1 MMEKILTRNINIE
14 NSHKIGTYIN
24 SGGYDALRKILGG
37 LSPEEVTDIV
47 KSSGLR
53 GRGGAGFPAG
63 VKWGFVPKN
72 TGKPIYLVCNADESE
87 PGTFKDRLM
96 LEKDPHMM
104 LEGIVIASY
113 AIGANTAFIYIRGEF
128 AEQTKLLLEALEEM
142 KGKGFL
148 GKNILNSGYDL
159 EILITRGAGAYIC
172 GEETALLTS
181 LEGKRGYPKIKPPFP
196 AVEGYLGSPTIVNN
210 VETLSCVPHIILR
223 GADWFKSIG
232 TEKSAGPKLFCV
244 SGHVRNPGV
253 FEFPMG
259 TSLKELIYEH
269 AGGILHNRKLKAVIP
284 GGSSTP
290 VLTESEIDINLD
302 YESLAKAGSMLGSAG
317 IIVMDEYTDM
327 VDACYNLSKFYAH
340 ESCGQ
345 CTPCREGVPWMKMI
359 LGRITNGNG
368 RRNDVELLLDICRSI
383 EKRTICPFGDA
394 AVAPVKSY
402 IDKFR
407 EEFDYYIE
415 NKKSLIPTESE
426 QNNNGN

>member
-1 MMEKILTRNINIE
+1 MMEKILTRNINVE
-14 NSHKIGTYIN
+14 NSHKIGTYMN
-24 SGGYDALRKILGG
+24 SGGYDALKKVLSG

-72 TGKPIYLVCNADESE
+72 SGKPIYLVCNADESE

-96 LEKDPHMM
+96 LEKDPHML

-128 AEQTKLLLEALEEM
+128 AEQTKLLLEALDEM
-142 KGKGFL
+142 RENNFL
-148 GKNILNSGYDL
+148 GKNILQSGYDL

-181 LEGKRGYPKIKPPFP
+181 LEGKRGYPRIKPPFP

-259 TSLKELIYEH
+259 ISLKKLIYDH

-302 YESLAKAGSMLGSAG
+302 YESLAEAGSMLGSAG

-368 RRNDVELLLDICRSI
+368 RRNDVDLLLDICKSI
-383 EKRTICPFGDA
+383 ERRTICPFGDA

-415 NKKSLIPTESE
+415 NKKSMIPNGSE

>member
-1 MMEKILTRNINIE
+1 MEKILTKNIETE
-14 NSHKIGTYIN
+14 NSHRIGVYME
-24 SGGYDALRKILGG
+24 SGGYEAWEKVLKEM
-37 LSPEEVTDIV
+37 SPEEVTDIV
-47 KSSGLR
+47 KESGLR

-63 VKWGFVPKN
+63 LKWSFVPKVD
-72 TGKPIYLVCNADESE
+72 KPKYLVCNADESE
-87 PGTFKDRLM
+87 PGTFKDRLL

-113 AIGANTAFIYIRGEF
+113 AIKANTAFVYIRGEF
-128 AEQTKLLLEALEEM
+128 ANQTVLLHEAIQEM
-142 KGKGFL
+142 KDKGLL
-148 GKNILNSGYDL
+148 GKNILSSGYDL
-159 EILITRGAGAYIC
+159 EILVTRGAGAYIC

-196 AVEGYLGSPTIVNN
+196 AVEGYLRSPTIVNN
-210 VETLSCVPHIILR
+210 VETLCCVPHIISK
-223 GADWFKSIG
+223 GTDWFKSIG
-232 TEKSAGPKLFCV
+232 TEKSSGPKLYCV

-253 FEFPMG
+253 FELPMG
-259 TSLKELIYEH
+259 VPLKELIFDH

-290 VLTESEIDINLD
+290 VLTESEIDINMD
-302 YESLAKAGSMLGSAG
+302 FDSVAAAGSMLGSAG

-340 ESCGQ
+340 ETCGQ
-345 CTPCREGVPWMKMI
+345 CTPCREGVPWMKTI
-359 LGRITNGNG
+359 LGRITNGKG
-368 RRNDVELLLDICRSI
+368 RRRDIDLLLDICKSI

-402 IDKFR
+402 IEKFR

-415 NKKSLIPTESE
+415 YKKSMIQENVKSL
-426 QNNNGN
+426 NAVN

>member
-1 MMEKILTRNINIE
+1 MMEKILTKNIETE
-14 NSHKIGTYIN
+14 NSHRIGVYME
-24 SGGYDALRKILGG
+24 SGGYEAWEKVLKEM
-37 LSPEEVTDIV
+37 SPEEVTDIV
-47 KSSGLR
+47 KESGLR

-63 VKWGFVPKN
+63 LKWSFVPKVD
-72 TGKPIYLVCNADESE
+72 KPKYLVCNADESE
-87 PGTFKDRLM
+87 PGTFKDRLL

-113 AIGANTAFIYIRGEF
+113 AIKANTAFVYIRGEF
-128 AEQTKLLLEALEEM
+128 ANQTVLLHEAIQEM
-142 KGKGFL
+142 KDKGLL
-148 GKNILNSGYDL
+148 GKNILSSGYDL
-159 EILITRGAGAYIC
+159 EILVTRGAGAYIC

-196 AVEGYLGSPTIVNN
+196 AVEGYLRSPTIVNN
-210 VETLSCVPHIILR
+210 VETLCCVPHIISK
-223 GADWFKSIG
+223 GTDWFKSIG
-232 TEKSAGPKLFCV
+232 TEKSSGPKLYCV

-253 FEFPMG
+253 FELPMG
-259 TSLKELIYEH
+259 VPLKELIFDH

-290 VLTESEIDINLD
+290 VLTESEIDINMD
-302 YESLAKAGSMLGSAG
+302 FDSVAAAGSMLGSAG

-340 ESCGQ
+340 ETCGQ
-345 CTPCREGVPWMKMI
+345 CTPCREGVPWMKTI
-359 LGRITNGNG
+359 LGRITNGKG
-368 RRNDVELLLDICRSI
+368 RRRDIDLLLDICKSI

-402 IDKFR
+402 IEKFR

-415 NKKSLIPTESE
+415 YKKSMIQENVKSL
-426 QNNNGN
+426 NAVN

>member
-1 MMEKILTRNINIE
+1 MEKILTKNIETE
-14 NSHKIGTYIN
+14 NSHRIGVYME
-24 SGGYDALRKILGG
+24 SGGYEAWKKVLKEM
-37 LSPEEVTDIV
+37 SPEEVTDIV
-47 KSSGLR
+47 KESGLR

-63 VKWGFVPKN
+63 LKWSFVPKVD
-72 TGKPIYLVCNADESE
+72 KPKYLVCNADESE
-87 PGTFKDRLM
+87 PGTFKDRLL

-113 AIGANTAFIYIRGEF
+113 AIKANTAFVYIRGEF
-128 AEQTKLLLEALEEM
+128 ANQTVLLHEAIQEM
-142 KGKGFL
+142 KDKGLL
-148 GKNILNSGYDL
+148 GKNILSSGYDL
-159 EILITRGAGAYIC
+159 EILVTRGAGAYIC

-196 AVEGYLGSPTIVNN
+196 AVEGYLRSPTIVNN
-210 VETLSCVPHIILR
+210 VETLCCVPHIISK
-223 GADWFKSIG
+223 GTDWFKSIG
-232 TEKSAGPKLFCV
+232 TEKSSGPKLYCV

-253 FEFPMG
+253 FELPMG
-259 TSLKELIYEH
+259 VPLKELIFDH

-290 VLTESEIDINLD
+290 VLTESEIDINMD
-302 YESLAKAGSMLGSAG
+302 FDSVAAAGSMLGSAG

-340 ESCGQ
+340 ETCGQ
-345 CTPCREGVPWMKMI
+345 CTPCREGVPWMKTI
-359 LGRITNGNG
+359 LGRITNGKG
-368 RRNDVELLLDICRSI
+368 RRRDIDLLLDICKSI

-402 IDKFR
+402 IEKFR

-415 NKKSLIPTESE
+415 YKKSMIQENVKSL
-426 QNNNGN
+426 NAVN

>member
-1 MMEKILTRNINIE
+1 MMEKILTKNIETE
-14 NSHKIGTYIN
+14 NSHRIGVYME
-24 SGGYDALRKILGG
+24 SGGYEAWKKVLKEM
-37 LSPEEVTDIV
+37 SPEEVTDIV
-47 KSSGLR
+47 KESGLR

-63 VKWGFVPKN
+63 LKWSFVPKVD
-72 TGKPIYLVCNADESE
+72 KPKYLVCNADESE
-87 PGTFKDRLM
+87 PGTFKDRLL

-113 AIGANTAFIYIRGEF
+113 AIKANTAFVYIRGEF
-128 AEQTKLLLEALEEM
+128 ANQTVLLHEAIQEM
-142 KGKGFL
+142 KDKGLL
-148 GKNILNSGYDL
+148 GKNILSSGYDL
-159 EILITRGAGAYIC
+159 EILVTRGAGAYIC

-196 AVEGYLGSPTIVNN
+196 AVEGYLRSPTIVNN
-210 VETLSCVPHIILR
+210 VETLCCVPHIISK
-223 GADWFKSIG
+223 GTDWFKSIG
-232 TEKSAGPKLFCV
+232 TEKSSGPKLYCV

-253 FEFPMG
+253 FELPMG
-259 TSLKELIYEH
+259 VPLKELIFDH

-290 VLTESEIDINLD
+290 VLTESEIDINMD
-302 YESLAKAGSMLGSAG
+302 FDSVAAAGSMLGSAG

-340 ESCGQ
+340 ETCGQ
-345 CTPCREGVPWMKMI
+345 CTPCREGVPWMKTI
-359 LGRITNGNG
+359 LGRITNGKG
-368 RRNDVELLLDICRSI
+368 RRRDIDLLLDICKSI

-402 IDKFR
+402 IEKFR

-415 NKKSLIPTESE
+415 YKKSMIQENVKSL
-426 QNNNGN
+426 NAVN

>member
-1 MMEKILTRNINIE
+1 MMEKILTRNINVE
-14 NSHKIGTYIN
+14 NSHKIGIYMN
-24 SGGYDALRKILGG
+24 SGGYDALKKVLSG

-47 KSSGLR
+47 KASGLR

-72 TGKPIYLVCNADESE
+72 SGKPIYLVCNADESE

-96 LEKDPHMM
+96 LEKDPHML

-128 AEQTKLLLEALEEM
+128 AEQTKLLLEALDEM
-142 KGKGFL
+142 RENGFL
-148 GKNILNSGYDL
+148 GKNILQSGYEL

-259 TSLKELIYEH
+259 ISLKELIYDH

-302 YESLAKAGSMLGSAG
+302 YESLAEAGSMLGSAG

-345 CTPCREGVPWMKMI
+345 CTPCREGVPWMEMI

-368 RRNDVELLLDICRSI
+368 RRNDVDLLLDICKSI
-383 EKRTICPFGDA
+383 ERRTICPFGDA

-402 IDKFR
+402 IEKFR

-415 NKKSLIPTESE
+415 NKKSMIPEESE

>member
-1 MMEKILTRNINIE
+1 MEKILTKNIETE
-14 NSHKIGTYIN
+14 NSHRIGVYME
-24 SGGYDALRKILGG
+24 SGGYEAWKKVLKEM
-37 LSPEEVTDIV
+37 SPEEVTDMV
-47 KSSGLR
+47 KESGLR

-63 VKWGFVPKN
+63 LKWSFVPKVD
-72 TGKPIYLVCNADESE
+72 KPKYLVCNADESE
-87 PGTFKDRLM
+87 PGTFKDRLL

-113 AIGANTAFIYIRGEF
+113 AIKANTAFVYIRGEF
-128 AEQTKLLLEALEEM
+128 ANQTVLLHEAIQEM
-142 KGKGFL
+142 KDKGLL
-148 GKNILNSGYDL
+148 GKNILSSGYDL
-159 EILITRGAGAYIC
+159 EILVTRGAGAYIC

-196 AVEGYLGSPTIVNN
+196 AVEGYLRSPTIVNN
-210 VETLSCVPHIILR
+210 VETLCCVPHIISK
-223 GADWFKSIG
+223 GTDWFKSIG
-232 TEKSAGPKLFCV
+232 TEKSSGPKLYCV

-253 FEFPMG
+253 FELPMG
-259 TSLKELIYEH
+259 VPLKELIFDH

-290 VLTESEIDINLD
+290 VLTESEIDINMD
-302 YESLAKAGSMLGSAG
+302 FDSVAAAGSMLGSAG

-340 ESCGQ
+340 ETCGQ
-345 CTPCREGVPWMKMI
+345 CTPCREGVPWMKTI
-359 LGRITNGNG
+359 LGRITNGKG
-368 RRNDVELLLDICRSI
+368 RRRDIDLLLDICKSI

-402 IDKFR
+402 IEKFR

-415 NKKSLIPTESE
+415 YKKSMIQENVKSL
-426 QNNNGN
+426 NAVN

>member
-1 MMEKILTRNINIE
+1 MMEKILTRNINVE
-14 NSHKIGTYIN
+14 NSHKIGIYMN
-24 SGGYDALRKILGG
+24 SGGYDALKKVLSG

-72 TGKPIYLVCNADESE
+72 SDKPIYLVCNADESE

-96 LEKDPHMM
+96 LEKDPHML

-128 AEQTKLLLEALEEM
+128 AEQTKLLLEALDEM
-142 KGKGFL
+142 RENGFL
-148 GKNILNSGYDL
+148 GKNILQSGYEL

-259 TSLKELIYEH
+259 ISLKELIYDH

-302 YESLAKAGSMLGSAG
+302 YESLAEAGSMLGSAG

-368 RRNDVELLLDICRSI
+368 RRNDVDLLLDICKSI
-383 EKRTICPFGDA
+383 ERRTICPFGDA

-402 IDKFR
+402 IEKFR

-415 NKKSLIPTESE
+415 NKKSMIPEESE

>member
-196 AVEGYLGSPTIVNN
+196 AVEGYLGSPTIVNH

-223 GADWFKSIG
+223 GADCFQSIG

-259 TSLKELIYEH
+259 T
-269 AGGILHNRKLKAVIP
+269 
-284 GGSSTP
+284 
-290 VLTESEIDINLD
+290 
-302 YESLAKAGSMLGSAG
+302 
-317 IIVMDEYTDM
+317 
-327 VDACYNLSKFYAH
+327 
-340 ESCGQ
+340 
-345 CTPCREGVPWMKMI
+345 
-359 LGRITNGNG
+359 
-368 RRNDVELLLDICRSI
+368 
-383 EKRTICPFGDA
+383 
-394 AVAPVKSY
+394 
-402 IDKFR
+402 
-407 EEFDYYIE
+407 
-415 NKKSLIPTESE
+415 
-426 QNNNGN
+426 

>member
-1 MMEKILTRNINIE
+1 MMEKILTRNINVE
-14 NSHKIGTYIN
+14 NSHKIGTYMN
-24 SGGYDALRKILGG
+24 SGGYDALKKVLSG

-96 LEKDPHMM
+96 LEKDPHML

-128 AEQTKLLLEALEEM
+128 AEQTKLLLEALDEM
-142 KGKGFL
+142 RENNFL
-148 GKNILNSGYDL
+148 GKNILQSGYDL

-181 LEGKRGYPKIKPPFP
+181 LEGKRGYPRIKPPFP

-259 TSLKELIYEH
+259 ISLKKLIYDH

-302 YESLAKAGSMLGSAG
+302 YESLAEAGSMLGSAG

-368 RRNDVELLLDICRSI
+368 RRNDVDLLLDICKSI
-383 EKRTICPFGDA
+383 ERRTICPFGDA

-415 NKKSLIPTESE
+415 NKKSMIPNGSE

>member
-1 MMEKILTRNINIE
+1 MEKILTKNIETE
-14 NSHKIGTYIN
+14 NSHRIGVYME
-24 SGGYDALRKILGG
+24 SGGYEAWEKVLKEM
-37 LSPEEVTDIV
+37 SPEEVTDIV
-47 KSSGLR
+47 KESGLR

-63 VKWGFVPKN
+63 LKWSFVPKVD
-72 TGKPIYLVCNADESE
+72 KPKYLVCNADESE
-87 PGTFKDRLM
+87 PGTFKDRLL

-113 AIGANTAFIYIRGEF
+113 AIKANTAFVYIRGEF
-128 AEQTKLLLEALEEM
+128 ANQTVLLHEAIQEM
-142 KGKGFL
+142 KDKGLL
-148 GKNILNSGYDL
+148 GKNILSSGYDL
-159 EILITRGAGAYIC
+159 EILVTRGAGAYIC

-196 AVEGYLGSPTIVNN
+196 AVEGYLHSPTIVNN
-210 VETLSCVPHIILR
+210 VETLCCVPHIISK
-223 GADWFKSIG
+223 GTDWFKSIG
-232 TEKSAGPKLFCV
+232 TEKSSGPKLYCV

-253 FEFPMG
+253 FELPMG
-259 TSLKELIYEH
+259 VPLKELIFDH

-290 VLTESEIDINLD
+290 VLTESEIDINMD
-302 YESLAKAGSMLGSAG
+302 FDSVAAAGSMLGSAG

-340 ESCGQ
+340 ETCGQ
-345 CTPCREGVPWMKMI
+345 CTPCREGVPWMKTI
-359 LGRITNGNG
+359 LGRITNGKG
-368 RRNDVELLLDICRSI
+368 RRRDIDLLLDICKSI

-402 IDKFR
+402 IEKFR

-415 NKKSLIPTESE
+415 YKKSMIQENVKSL
-426 QNNNGN
+426 NAVN

>member
-1 MMEKILTRNINIE
+1 MMEKILTKNIETE
-14 NSHKIGTYIN
+14 NSHRIGVYME
-24 SGGYDALRKILGG
+24 SGGYEAWKKVLKEM
-37 LSPEEVTDIV
+37 SPEEVTDIV
-47 KSSGLR
+47 KESGLR

-63 VKWGFVPKN
+63 LKWSFVPKVD
-72 TGKPIYLVCNADESE
+72 KPKYLVCNADESE
-87 PGTFKDRLM
+87 PGTFKDRLL

-113 AIGANTAFIYIRGEF
+113 AIKANTAFVYIRGEF
-128 AEQTKLLLEALEEM
+128 ANQTVLLLEAIQEM
-142 KGKGFL
+142 KEKGLL
-148 GKNILNSGYDL
+148 GKNILSSGYDL
-159 EILITRGAGAYIC
+159 EILVTRGAGAYIC

-196 AVEGYLGSPTIVNN
+196 AVEGYLRSPTIVNN
-210 VETLSCVPHIILR
+210 VETLCCVPHIINN
-223 GADWFKSIG
+223 GTDWFKSIG
-232 TEKSAGPKLFCV
+232 TEKSSGPKLYCV

-253 FEFPMG
+253 FELPMG
-259 TSLKELIYEH
+259 VPLKELIFDH

-290 VLTESEIDINLD
+290 VLTESEIDINMD
-302 YESLAKAGSMLGSAG
+302 FDSVAAAGSMLGSAG
-317 IIVMDEYTDM
+317 IIVMDENTDM

-340 ESCGQ
+340 ETCGQ

-359 LGRITNGNG
+359 LGRITNGKG
-368 RRNDVELLLDICRSI
+368 RNRDINLLLDICKSI

-402 IDKFR
+402 IEKFR

-415 NKKSLIPTESE
+415 HKKSMIQKNVKSLDAV
-426 QNNNGN
+426 N

>member
-1 MMEKILTRNINIE
+1 MMEKILTRNINVE
-14 NSHKIGTYIN
+14 NSHKIGIYMN
-24 SGGYDALRKILGG
+24 SGGYDALKKVLSG

-72 TGKPIYLVCNADESE
+72 SGKPIYLVCNADESE

-96 LEKDPHMM
+96 LEKDPHML

-128 AEQTKLLLEALEEM
+128 AEQTKLLMEALDEM
-142 KGKGFL
+142 RENGFL
-148 GKNILNSGYDL
+148 GKNILQSGYEL

-232 TEKSAGPKLFCV
+232 TEKSAGPKLFSV
-244 SGHVRNPGV
+244 SGHVRNPGL

-259 TSLKELIYEH
+259 ISLKELIYDH

-302 YESLAKAGSMLGSAG
+302 YESLAEAGSMLGSAG

-368 RRNDVELLLDICRSI
+368 RRNDVDLLLDICKSI
-383 EKRTICPFGDA
+383 ERRTICPFGDA

-402 IDKFR
+402 IEKFR

-415 NKKSLIPTESE
+415 NKKSMIPEESE

>member
-1 MMEKILTRNINIE
+1 MDKILTKNIKTE
-14 NSHKIGTYIN
+14 NSHRINVYIE
-24 SGGYDALRKILGG
+24 SGGYEAWKKVLKEM
-37 LSPEEVTDIV
+37 SPEDVVNYV
-47 KSSGLR
+47 KESGLR

-63 VKWGFVPKN
+63 VKWSFVPN
-72 TGKPIYLVCNADESE
+72 VDKPKYLVCNADESE
-87 PGTFKDRLM
+87 PGTFKDRLI

-113 AIGANTAFIYIRGEF
+113 AIKANTAFVYIRGEF
-128 AEQTKLLLEALEEM
+128 ANQTILLNEAIQEM
-142 KGKGFL
+142 KEKGFL
-148 GKNILNSGYDL
+148 GKNILSSGYDL
-159 EILITRGAGAYIC
+159 EILVTRGAGAYIC

-196 AVEGYLGSPTIVNN
+196 AVEGYLHSPTIVNN
-210 VETLSCVPHIILR
+210 VETLCCVPHIINNR
-223 GADWFKSIG
+223 TEWFKSIG
-232 TEKSAGPKLFCV
+232 TEKSSGPKLYCV

-253 FEFPMG
+253 FELPMG
-259 TSLKELIYEH
+259 VPLKELIFDH

-290 VLTESEIDINLD
+290 VLKESEIDINMD
-302 YESLAKAGSMLGSAG
+302 FDSVAAAGSMLGSAG
-317 IIVMDEYTDM
+317 IIVMDENTDM

-345 CTPCREGVPWMKMI
+345 CTPCREGVPWMTTI
-359 LGRITNGNG
+359 LGRITNGKG
-368 RRNDVELLLDICRSI
+368 RRRDIDLLLDICKSI

-402 IDKFR
+402 IEKFR

-415 NKKSLIPTESE
+415 YKKSMIQENVKSLDAV
-426 QNNNGN
+426 N

>member
-1 MMEKILTRNINIE
+1 MEKLLTKNIETE
-14 NSHKIGTYIN
+14 NSHRIGVYME
-24 SGGYDALRKILGG
+24 SGGYEAWKKVLKEM
-37 LSPEEVTDIV
+37 SPEEVTDIV
-47 KSSGLR
+47 KESGLR

-63 VKWGFVPKN
+63 LKWSFVPKVD
-72 TGKPIYLVCNADESE
+72 KPKYLVCNADESE
-87 PGTFKDRLM
+87 PGTFKDRLL

-113 AIGANTAFIYIRGEF
+113 AIKANTAFVYIRGEF
-128 AEQTKLLLEALEEM
+128 ANQTVLLHEAIQEM
-142 KGKGFL
+142 KDKGLL
-148 GKNILNSGYDL
+148 GKNILSSGYDL
-159 EILITRGAGAYIC
+159 EILVTRGAGAYIC

-196 AVEGYLGSPTIVNN
+196 AVEGYLRSPTIVNN
-210 VETLSCVPHIILR
+210 VETLCCVPHIINK
-223 GADWFKSIG
+223 GTDWFKSIG
-232 TEKSAGPKLFCV
+232 TEKSSGPKLYCV

-253 FEFPMG
+253 FELPMG
-259 TSLKELIYEH
+259 VPLKELIFDH

-290 VLTESEIDINLD
+290 VLTESEIDINMD
-302 YESLAKAGSMLGSAG
+302 FDSVAAAGSMLGSAG

-340 ESCGQ
+340 ETCGQ
-345 CTPCREGVPWMKMI
+345 CTPCREGVPWMKTI
-359 LGRITNGNG
+359 LGRITNGKG
-368 RRNDVELLLDICRSI
+368 RRRDIDLLLDICKSI

-402 IDKFR
+402 IEKFR

-415 NKKSLIPTESE
+415 YKKSMIQENVKSL
-426 QNNNGN
+426 NAVN

>member
-302 YESLAKAGSMLGSAG
+302 YESLAEAGSMLGSAG

>member
-1 MMEKILTRNINIE
+1 MEKILTKNIETE
-14 NSHKIGTYIN
+14 NSHRIGVYME
-24 SGGYDALRKILGG
+24 SGGYEAWKKVLKEM
-37 LSPEEVTDIV
+37 SPEEVTDIV
-47 KSSGLR
+47 KESGLR

-63 VKWGFVPKN
+63 LKWSFVPKVD
-72 TGKPIYLVCNADESE
+72 KPKYLVCNADESE
-87 PGTFKDRLM
+87 PGTFKDRLL

-113 AIGANTAFIYIRGEF
+113 AIKANTAFVYIRGEF
-128 AEQTKLLLEALEEM
+128 ANQTVLLHEAIQEM
-142 KGKGFL
+142 KDKGLL
-148 GKNILNSGYDL
+148 GKNILSSGYDL
-159 EILITRGAGAYIC
+159 EILVTRGAGAYIC

-196 AVEGYLGSPTIVNN
+196 AVEGYLRSPTIVNN
-210 VETLSCVPHIILR
+210 VETLCCVPHIINK
-223 GADWFKSIG
+223 GTDWFKSIG
-232 TEKSAGPKLFCV
+232 TEKSSGPKLYCV

-253 FEFPMG
+253 FELPMG
-259 TSLKELIYEH
+259 VPLKELIFDH

-290 VLTESEIDINLD
+290 VLTESEIDINMD
-302 YESLAKAGSMLGSAG
+302 FDSVAAAGSMLGSAG

-340 ESCGQ
+340 ETCGQ
-345 CTPCREGVPWMKMI
+345 CTPCREGVPWMKTI
-359 LGRITNGNG
+359 LGRITNGKG
-368 RRNDVELLLDICRSI
+368 RRRDIDLLLDICKSI

-402 IDKFR
+402 IEKFR

-415 NKKSLIPTESE
+415 YKKSMIQENVKSL
-426 QNNNGN
+426 NAVN